1 MVTFVC
7 KVVIATNKIMFSY
20 FFDRFGQVA
29 LTSNCPAIIYT
40 KQSNRSFYKHWYKW
54 CVYSIK
60 WRLYFSLPN
69 SRWTHTHTLSGTPSE
84 TQQELWTQTD
94 SGQKYRLP
102 VFTPTLVTGLSN
114 VSPLVLSFGYI
125 VDILRPG
132 QGYKVT
138 KAISFCVS

>member
-1 MVTFVC
+1 MFIPLSDVC
-7 KVVIATNKIMFSY
+7 
-20 FFDRFGQVA
+20 
-29 LTSNCPAIIYT
+29 TSLCQTADG
-40 KQSNRSFYKHWYKW
+40 
-54 CVYSIK
+54 
-60 WRLYFSLPN
+60 L
-69 SRWTHTHTLSGTPSE
+69 THTLSGTPSE